1 LEKEMDNLFIENV
14 NLCCKNS
21 NQFSEAKKFF
31 SAQCYYITL
40 KILEKEYYN
49 SILCAIGLKPKK
61 IYPVDVNKNS
71 KLNIQEL
78 SYIFTWKSVL
88 EKEKKSNNHVLM
100 LDDDV
105 RFSYNFSINLRRFL
119 ESVPKNWDILYLG
132 ASQHNWEGVNLKKLF
147 YEAHNTK
154 GSFAI
159 LFSPHGVQK
168 VCESLNHDYYD
179 KPLDEILNDMQAN
192 KYVAYPNIVISDV
205 AQSSIRK
212 PRKNVQIHASKMQWN
227 LDNYDYFKYLR
238 LKVLFVT
245 FHKKIKQSYKNIDY
259 YYTLNEEN
267 IKNNEIYKEKIKK
280 YDIIIKYFSQK
291 EPSYFY
297 VEKEIK
303 FVLKTE
309 T

>member
-1 LEKEMDNLFIENV
+1 MDNLFIENV
-14 NLCCKNS
+14 NLCCNNS

-31 SAQCYYITL
+31 MAQCYVITL
-40 KILEKEYYN
+40 KKLEKDYYN

-61 IYPVDVNKNS
+61 IYALDVKKGS
-71 KLNIQEL
+71 KLKIQEL
-78 SYIFTWKSVL
+78 SYIYTWKSVL
-88 EKEKKSNNHVLM
+88 EKEKKSNNYVLM

-119 ESVPKNWDILYLG
+119 HAIPKNWDILYLG
-132 ASQHNWEGVNLKKLF
+132 ASQHNWENVNLKSMF

-159 LFSPHGVQK
+159 LLSPHGVQK
-168 VCESLNHDYYD
+168 VYESLNTHYYD
-179 KPLDEILNDMQAN
+179 KPLDEILNTIQAN
-192 KYVAYPNIVISDV
+192 KYVAYPNLVISDV

-212 PRKNVQIHASKMQWN
+212 PRKNVQMHANKMQWSLN
-227 LDNYDYFKYLR
+227 NYDYFKYLR

-245 FHKKIKQSYKNIDY
+245 SHKNIKQSYKNIDY
-259 YYTLNEEN
+259 YISKEE
-267 IKNNEIYKEKIKK
+267 NNEIYKEKIKN
-280 YDIIIKYFSQK
+280 YDIIIKYFSDK
-291 EPSYFY
+291 DPSYFY

-309 T
+309 S

>member
-1 LEKEMDNLFIENV
+1 MDNLFIENV
-14 NLCCKNS
+14 NLCCNNS

-40 KILEKEYYN
+40 KKLEKDYYN

-61 IYPVDVNKNS
+61 IYPLDVKKGS
-71 KLNIQEL
+71 KLKIQEL
-78 SYIFTWKSVL
+78 SYIYTWKSVL
-88 EKEKKSNNHVLM
+88 EKEKKSNNYVLM

-119 ESVPKNWDILYLG
+119 HAIPKNWDILYLG
-132 ASQHNWEGVNLKKLF
+132 ASQHNWENVNLNSMF

-159 LFSPHGVQK
+159 LLSPHGVQK
-168 VCESLNHDYYD
+168 VYESLNTQQHDI
-179 KPLDEILNDMQAN
+179 PLDEILNTIQAN
-192 KYVAYPNIVISDV
+192 KYVAYPNLVISDV

-212 PRKNVQIHASKMQWN
+212 PRKNVQMHANKMQWSLN
-227 LDNYDYFKYLR
+227 NYDYFKYLR

-245 FHKKIKQSYKNIDY
+245 SHKNIKQSYKNIDY
-259 YYTLNEEN
+259 YISKEKN
-267 IKNNEIYKEKIKK
+267 IENNEIYKEKIKN
-280 YDIIIKYFSQK
+280 YDIIIKYFSDK
-291 EPSYFY
+291 DPSYFY

-309 T
+309 S

>member
-1 LEKEMDNLFIENV
+1 MDNLFIENV
-14 NLCCKNS
+14 NLCCNNS
-21 NQFSEAKKFF
+21 NHFSEAKKFF
-31 SAQCYYITL
+31 IAQCYYITL
-40 KILEKEYYN
+40 KKLEKDYYN

-61 IYPVDVNKNS
+61 IYPVDVKKSN

-78 SYIFTWKSVL
+78 SYIYTWKSVL
-88 EKEKKSNNHVLM
+88 EKEKKSNNYVLM

-119 ESVPKNWDILYLG
+119 HAIPKNWDILYLG
-132 ASQHNWEGVNLKKLF
+132 ASQHNWENVNLKSMF

-159 LFSPHGVQK
+159 LLSPHGVQK
-168 VCESLNHDYYD
+168 VYESLNTQQYHI
-179 KPLDEILNDMQAN
+179 PLDEILNTMQAN
-192 KYVAYPNIVISDV
+192 KYVAYPNLVISDV

-212 PRKNVQIHASKMQWN
+212 SRKNVQLHANKMQWSLN
-227 LDNYDYFKYLR
+227 NYDYFKYLR

-245 FHKKIKQSYKNIDY
+245 SHKNIKQSYKNIDY
-259 YYTLNEEN
+259 YISKEEN
-267 IKNNEIYKEKIKK
+267 IENNEIYKEKIKN
-280 YDIIIKYFSQK
+280 YDIIIKYFSDK
-291 EPSYFY
+291 DPSYFY

-309 T
+309 S